1 MLTHNFS
8 LKDIVKAYHFF
19 GDRRDG
25 VIKVAIRP

>member
-19 GDRRDG
+19 GERRDG